1 MDLMTS
7 ALSRL
12 EWRLRACFCSDP
24 TLADFSDDAYF
35 WSGQNIRGKICLD
48 LGAAYSLHVDTLLD
62 IAASTQ
68 LLHDASLIH
77 DDLIDED
84 VERRGCPTI
93 WKKYGK
99 AKALLI
105 GDLLIAK
112 AYEIVSDSK
121 VPAATKVAWIREI
134 SAAVSSAVFGAVAEL
149 EFDAQT
155 HNKELILENYYRM
168 ASRKTGALFA
178 LPARCIALTANQL
191 GDMERLSRIFLNL
204 AVAYQIKDDQ
214 SDFLGTK
221 SGRAHS
227 SDLKNGRPN
236 LYHILVN
243 NSIST
248 DECFAYINDYQQSLV
263 ADSVQL
269 ADSLPDQVGVI
280 LKELLIPF
288 IELKPLPSSNG
299 LLPVGS

>member
-1 MDLMTS
+1 MDLKAS
-7 ALSRL
+7 ALGRL
-12 EWRLRACFCSDP
+12 EGRLRACFFSDS
-24 TLADFSDDAYF
+24 TLADFSDDPYF

-48 LGAAYSLHVDTLLD
+48 LGAAYKLPEDILLD

-84 VERRGCPTI
+84 TERRGCAAI
-93 WKKYGK
+93 WKNYGK
-99 AKALLI
+99 AKAILI
-105 GDLLIAK
+105 GDLLISK
-112 AYEIVSDSK
+112 AYDIATYSKVSD
-121 VPAATKVAWIREI
+121 ATKVLWTSEI
-134 SAAVSSAVFGAVAEL
+134 SVAVNSAVSGAVAEL
-149 EFDAQT
+149 EFDA
-155 HNKELILENYYRM
+155 HNKQLILGNYYRM
-168 ASRKTGALFA
+168 ASLKTGALFA
-178 LPARCIALTANQL
+178 LPARCIALTAKQL
-191 GDMERLSRIFLNL
+191 DDVDRLNTIFLNL

-221 SGRAHS
+221 SGREHS

-236 LYHILVN
+236 LYHILAN
-243 NSIST
+243 NGMST
-248 DECFAYINDYQQSLV
+248 DKCFDYINDYQQSLV

-269 ADSLPDQVGVI
+269 ANSLPKQVCVI

-299 LLPVGS
+299 LLQVGT

>member
-12 EWRLRACFCSDP
+12 EWRLRACFCSDS
-24 TLADFSDDAYF
+24 TLADFLDDAYF

-48 LGAAYSLHVDTLLD
+48 LGAAYDLPVDTLLD
-62 IAASTQ
+62 IAAFTQ

-84 VERRGCPTI
+84 IERRGCPAI

-121 VPAATKVAWIREI
+121 VPASTKVAWIREI
-134 SAAVSSAVFGAVAEL
+134 SAAVSSAVSGAVSEL

-155 HNKELILENYYRM
+155 QNKELLLENYYCM

-178 LPARCIALTANQL
+178 LPACCIALDANQL
-191 GDMERLSRIFLNL
+191 DDMDRLSKIFLNL

-221 SGRAHS
+221 SGRSYS
-227 SDLKNGRPN
+227 SDLENGRPN
-236 LYHILVN
+236 LYHTLVN
-243 NSIST
+243 KSIST
-248 DECFAYINDYQQSLV
+248 GECFAFINDYQQSLV

-269 ADSLPDQVGVI
+269 ADSLPDKVGVI

-288 IELKPLPSSNG
+288 IELKPLPSSKG
-299 LLPVGS
+299 LLPVCS

>member
-1 MDLMTS
+1 MDLKTS

-12 EWRLRACFCSDP
+12 EGQLRACFFSDP

-35 WSGQNIRGKICLD
+35 WSGQNIRSKICLE
-48 LGAAYSLHVDTLLD
+48 LGMAYRLPEDNLLD

-84 VERRGCPTI
+84 TERRGCLAI

-105 GDLLIAK
+105 GDLLISK
-112 AYEIVSDSK
+112 AYQIVINSK
-121 VPAATKVAWIREI
+121 VTTATKVVWTSEI
-134 SAAVSSAVFGAVAEL
+134 SAAVSSAVSGAVAEL
-149 EFDAQT
+149 EFDT
-155 HNKELILENYYRM
+155 HNKQLIMENYFRM

-178 LPARCIALTANQL
+178 LPARCIALSVNQL
-191 GDMERLSRIFLNL
+191 GDLDRLNKVFLNL

-221 SGRAHS
+221 SGREHS

-243 NSIST
+243 NGMSI
-248 DECFAYINDYQQSLV
+248 DKCFDYINDYQYSLV

-269 ADSLPDQVGVI
+269 ADSLPKQVCVI

-299 LLPVGS
+299 LLQVGT

>member
-12 EWRLRACFCSDP
+12 ERQLRACFYRDS
-24 TLADFSDDAYF
+24 TLAGFSDDAYF
-35 WSGQNIRGKICLD
+35 WSGQNIRGRICLD
-48 LGAAYSLHVDTLLD
+48 LGEAYRLPEDTLID

-84 VERRGCPTI
+84 AERRGCPAI

-99 AKALLI
+99 AKALLV
-105 GDLLIAK
+105 GDLLISK
-112 AYEIVSDSK
+112 AYETVSDSK
-121 VPAATKVAWIREI
+121 VSAADKVVWASEI
-134 SAAVSSAVFGAVAEL
+134 SAAVNSAVSGAVAEL
-149 EFDAQT
+149 EFDAN
-155 HNKELILENYYRM
+155 NKRLILENYYSM

-178 LPARCIALTANQL
+178 LPARCIALFANQISHV
-191 GDMERLSRIFLNL
+191 DRLNTIFLNL

-221 SGRAHS
+221 SGREHS
-227 SDLKNGRPN
+227 SDLENGRPN
-236 LYHILVN
+236 LYHILIN
-243 NSIST
+243 NGMST
-248 DECFAYINDYQQSLV
+248 DKCFDYINDYQQSLV

-269 ADSLPDQVGVI
+269 ADSLPKQVCVI

-299 LLPVGS
+299 LLQVGT

>member
-1 MDLMTS
+1 MIHI
-7 ALSRL
+7 
-12 EWRLRACFCSDP
+12 FGP
-24 TLADFSDDAYF
+24 
-35 WSGQNIRGKICLD
+35 GQNIRGKICLD
-48 LGAAYSLHVDTLLD
+48 LGTAYKLPEDSLLD

-84 VERRGCPTI
+84 AERRGCPAI

-105 GDLLIAK
+105 GDLLISK
-112 AYEIVSDSK
+112 AYEIVTDSK
-121 VPAATKVAWIREI
+121 VSDATKVLWTSEI
-134 SAAVSSAVFGAVAEL
+134 TAAVSSAVSGAVAEL
-149 EFDAQT
+149 EFDAD
-155 HNKELILENYYRM
+155 NKRLILENYYRM

-178 LPARCIALTANQL
+178 LPARCIALTANQP
-191 GDMERLSRIFLNL
+191 GDVDRLNTIFLNL

-221 SGRAHS
+221 SGREYS

-236 LYHILVN
+236 LYHILTN
-243 NSIST
+243 NSMST
-248 DECFAYINDYQQSLV
+248 DKCFDYINDYQQSLV

-269 ADSLPDQVGVI
+269 ADSLPEQVCVI

-288 IELKPLPSSNG
+288 IELKPLPSSNRTIAG
-299 LLPVGS
+299 Q

>member
-12 EWRLRACFCSDP
+12 ERQLRACFYRDS
-24 TLADFSDDAYF
+24 TLAGFSDDAYF
-35 WSGQNIRGKICLD
+35 WSGQNIRGRICLD
-48 LGAAYSLHVDTLLD
+48 LGKAYRLPENTLLD

-84 VERRGCPTI
+84 AERRGCPAI

-99 AKALLI
+99 AKALLV
-105 GDLLIAK
+105 GDLLISK
-112 AYEIVSDSK
+112 AYETVSDSK
-121 VPAATKVAWIREI
+121 VSAANKVVWASEI
-134 SAAVSSAVFGAVAEL
+134 SAAVNSAVSGAVAEL
-149 EFDAQT
+149 EFDAN
-155 HNKELILENYYRM
+155 NKRLILENYYSM

-178 LPARCIALTANQL
+178 LPARCIALFANQIS
-191 GDMERLSRIFLNL
+191 DVDRLNTIFLNL

-221 SGRAHS
+221 SGREHS
-227 SDLKNGRPN
+227 SDLRNGRPN
-236 LYHILVN
+236 LYHILTN
-243 NSIST
+243 NGMST
-248 DECFAYINDYQQSLV
+248 DKCFDYINDYQQSLV
-263 ADSVQL
+263 EDSIKL
-269 ADSLPDQVGVI
+269 ADSLPKQVCVI

-288 IELKPLPSSNG
+288 IELNSLPTSNG
-299 LLPVGS
+299 LLQVGT

>member
-1 MDLMTS
+1 MDFKTS
-7 ALSRL
+7 ALGRL
-12 EWRLRACFCSDP
+12 EERLRACFFSDS
-24 TLADFSDDAYF
+24 TLADFSDDTYF

-48 LGAAYSLHVDTLLD
+48 LGKAYGLSEDTLID

-84 VERRGCPTI
+84 TERRGCLTI

-99 AKALLI
+99 AEALLV
-105 GDLLIAK
+105 GDLLISK
-112 AYEIVSDSK
+112 AYEIVIKSK
-121 VPAATKVAWIREI
+121 VSAATKAVWTSEI
-134 SAAVSSAVFGAVAEL
+134 SAAVSSAVSGAVAEL
-149 EFDAQT
+149 EFDT
-155 HNKELILENYYRM
+155 HNKQLIIENYFRM

-178 LPARCIALTANQL
+178 LPARCIALSANQL
-191 GDMERLSRIFLNL
+191 GDMDRLNKVFLNL

-221 SGRAHS
+221 SGREHS
-227 SDLKNGRPN
+227 SDRENGRPN
-236 LYHILVN
+236 LYHLLVN
-243 NSIST
+243 NGMSI
-248 DECFAYINDYQQSLV
+248 DKCFDYINDYQASLV

-269 ADSLPDQVGVI
+269 ADSLPKQVCVI

-288 IELKPLPSSNG
+288 IELKPLLPSNR
-299 LLPVGS
+299 LLQLGT

>member
-1 MDLMTS
+1 MDLKTS

-12 EWRLRACFCSDP
+12 EGQLRACFFSDS

-48 LGAAYSLHVDTLLD
+48 LGSAYGLSEDALLD

-84 VERRGCPTI
+84 TERRGCLAI

-105 GDLLIAK
+105 GDLLISK
-112 AYEIVSDSK
+112 AYQIVIQSK
-121 VPAATKVAWIREI
+121 VSAATKVVWTSEI
-134 SAAVSSAVFGAVAEL
+134 SAAVSSAVSGAVAEL
-149 EFDAQT
+149 EFDT
-155 HNKELILENYYRM
+155 HNQQLILENYYRM

-178 LPARCIALTANQL
+178 LPARCIALTADQP
-191 GDMERLSRIFLNL
+191 GDVDRLNTIFLNL

-221 SGRAHS
+221 SGRQHS

-236 LYHILVN
+236 LYHIFVN
-243 NSIST
+243 NGMSAEKYF
-248 DECFAYINDYQQSLV
+248 DYIDDYQASLV
-263 ADSVQL
+263 ADSIQL
-269 ADSLPDQVGVI
+269 ADSLPKQVYVI
-280 LKELLIPF
+280 LKELLIPL
-288 IELKPLPSSNG
+288 IELKPLPSSNR
-299 LLPVGS
+299 LLQVGT

>member
-1 MDLMTS
+1 MDLKTS
-7 ALSRL
+7 ALGRL
-12 EWRLRACFCSDP
+12 EGQLRACFFSDS

-48 LGAAYSLHVDTLLD
+48 LGKAYGLSEDTLLD

-84 VERRGCPTI
+84 NERRGCPAI

-105 GDLLIAK
+105 GDLLISK
-112 AYEIVSDSK
+112 AYEIVTDSK
-121 VPAATKVAWIREI
+121 VSAATKVVWTREI
-134 SAAVSSAVFGAVAEL
+134 SAAVSSAVSGAVAEL
-149 EFDAQT
+149 EFDT
-155 HNKELILENYYRM
+155 HNQQLILENYYRM

-178 LPARCIALTANQL
+178 LPARCIALTANQP
-191 GDMERLSRIFLNL
+191 GDVDRLNTIFLNL

-214 SDFLGTK
+214 SDFLGIK
-221 SGRAHS
+221 SGREHS

-236 LYHILVN
+236 LYHILAN
-243 NSIST
+243 NGMST
-248 DECFAYINDYQQSLV
+248 DKCFDYINDYQHSLV

-269 ADSLPDQVGVI
+269 ADSLPEQVCVI
-280 LKELLIPF
+280 LKELLISF
-288 IELKPLPSSNG
+288 IDLKPLPLSNG
-299 LLPVGS
+299 LLQVGT

>member
-12 EWRLRACFCSDP
+12 DRLLRACFLSDS

-48 LGAAYSLHVDTLLD
+48 LGTAYGLPEETLLD

-84 VERRGCPTI
+84 AERRGFPAI

-105 GDLLIAK
+105 GDLLISK
-112 AYEIVSDSK
+112 AYEIVIDSK
-121 VPAATKVAWIREI
+121 VSAATKVVWTSEI
-134 SAAVSSAVFGAVAEL
+134 SAAVSSAVSGAVAEL
-149 EFDAQT
+149 EFDAHSKQ
-155 HNKELILENYYRM
+155 LILENYFRM

-191 GDMERLSRIFLNL
+191 GDVDRLNTIFLKL

-221 SGRAHS
+221 SGREHS

-236 LYHILVN
+236 LYHILAN
-243 NSIST
+243 NSMST
-248 DECFAYINDYQQSLV
+248 DKCFDYINDYQHSLV

-269 ADSLPDQVGVI
+269 ADSLPNQVGLM

-288 IELKPLPSSNG
+288 IELKPLPSSNE
-299 LLPVGS
+299 LLPVST

>member
-1 MDLMTS
+1 MDLKTS

-12 EWRLRACFCSDP
+12 ERQLRACFLSDS
-24 TLADFSDDAYF
+24 TLADFSDDPYF

-48 LGAAYSLHVDTLLD
+48 LGAAYEIPEDTILD

-84 VERRGCPTI
+84 TKRRGCATI

-105 GDLLIAK
+105 GDLLISK
-112 AYEIVSDSK
+112 AYEIAIDSK
-121 VPAATKVAWIREI
+121 VSDATKVHWTSEI
-134 SAAVSSAVFGAVAEL
+134 SAAVSSAVSGAVAEL
-149 EFDAQT
+149 EFDA
-155 HNKELILENYYRM
+155 HNKRLILENYYRM

-178 LPARCIALTANQL
+178 LPARCIALISNQI
-191 GDMERLSRIFLNL
+191 GDVDRLNTIFLNL

-214 SDFLGTK
+214 SDFLGPK
-221 SGRAHS
+221 LGREGS

-236 LYHILVN
+236 LYHILTN
-243 NSIST
+243 NSMST
-248 DECFAYINDYQQSLV
+248 DKCFDYINDYQQSLV

-269 ADSLPDQVGVI
+269 ADSLPNQVCVI

-288 IELKPLPSSNG
+288 IELKPLPSSNRK
-299 LLPVGS
+299 LPVSS

>member
-84 VERRGCPTI
+84 TERRGCAAI
-93 WKKYGK
+93 WKNYGK
-99 AKALLI
+99 AKAILI
-105 GDLLIAK
+105 GDLLISK
-112 AYEIVSDSK
+112 AYDIATYSKVSD
-121 VPAATKVAWIREI
+121 ATKVLWTSEI
-134 SAAVSSAVFGAVAEL
+134 SVAVNSAVSGAVAEL
-149 EFDAQT
+149 EFDA
-155 HNKELILENYYRM
+155 HNKQLILGNYYRM
-168 ASRKTGALFA
+168 ASLKTGALFA
-178 LPARCIALTANQL
+178 LPARCIALTAKQL
-191 GDMERLSRIFLNL
+191 DDVDRLNTIFLNL

-221 SGRAHS
+221 SGREHS

-236 LYHILVN
+236 LYHILAN
-243 NSIST
+243 NGMST
-248 DECFAYINDYQQSLV
+248 DKCFDYINDYQQSLV

-269 ADSLPDQVGVI
+269 ANSLPKQVCVI

-288 IELKPLPSSNG
+288 IELKPLPSSSG
-299 LLPVGS
+299 LLQVGT

>member
-1 MDLMTS
+1 MTS

-12 EWRLRACFCSDP
+12 EWRLKACFCSN
-24 TLADFSDDAYF
+24 TILADFSDDNYF
-35 WSGQNIRGKICLD
+35 WSGQNIRGRICLE
-48 LGAAYSLHVDTLLD
+48 LGAAYGVSEDVVLD
-62 IAASTQ
+62 VAALTQ

-84 VERRGCPTI
+84 SQRRGCAAI

-112 AYEIVSDSK
+112 SYEVTSDSK
-121 VPAATKVAWIREI
+121 VADKIKVAWTSEI
-134 SAAVSSAVFGAVAEL
+134 SFAVSSAISGAV
-149 EFDAQT
+149 
-155 HNKELILENYYRM
+155 KELDFDTTDKAIILDDYFAM

-178 LPARCIALTANQL
+178 LPARCITHVADQTDHKDLLN
-191 GDMERLSRIFLNL
+191 EIFLNL

-221 SGRAHS
+221 SGREYS
-227 SDLKNGRPN
+227 SDLKNARPN
-236 LYHILVN
+236 LYYILEN
-243 NSIST
+243 IGMSKYESFGFIG
-248 DECFAYINDYQQSLV
+248 DYHESLV
-263 ADSVQL
+263 ANSLLL
-269 ADSLPDQVGVI
+269 AESLPGQVSST
-280 LKELLIPF
+280 LKELLLPF
-288 IELKPLPSSNG
+288 ITLQPSPSSIR

>member
-12 EWRLRACFCSDP
+12 ERQLRACFYRDS
-24 TLADFSDDAYF
+24 TLAGFSDDAYF
-35 WSGQNIRGKICLD
+35 WSGQNIRGRICLN
-48 LGAAYSLHVDTLLD
+48 LGEAYTLPEDTLID

-84 VERRGCPTI
+84 AERRGCPAI

-99 AKALLI
+99 AKALLV
-105 GDLLIAK
+105 GDLLISK
-112 AYEIVSDSK
+112 AYETVSDSK
-121 VPAATKVAWIREI
+121 VSAADKVVWASEI
-134 SAAVSSAVFGAVAEL
+134 SAAVNSAVSGAVAEL
-149 EFDAQT
+149 EFDAN
-155 HNKELILENYYRM
+155 NKRLILKNYYSM

-178 LPARCIALTANQL
+178 LPARCIALFANQI
-191 GDMERLSRIFLNL
+191 GHVDRLNTIFLNL

-221 SGRAHS
+221 SGREHS
-227 SDLKNGRPN
+227 SDLENGRPN
-236 LYHILVN
+236 LYHILAN
-243 NSIST
+243 NGMST
-248 DECFAYINDYQQSLV
+248 DKCFGYINDYQQSLV

-269 ADSLPDQVGVI
+269 ADSLPKQVCVI

-299 LLPVGS
+299 LLQVGT

>member
-1 MDLMTS
+1 MDLKTS

-12 EWRLRACFCSDP
+12 EGQLRACFFSDS

-48 LGAAYSLHVDTLLD
+48 LGSAYGLSEDALLD
-62 IAASTQ
+62 IAVSTQ

-84 VERRGCPTI
+84 TERRGCLAI

-105 GDLLIAK
+105 GDLLISK
-112 AYEIVSDSK
+112 AYQIVIQSK
-121 VPAATKVAWIREI
+121 VSAATKVVWTSEI
-134 SAAVSSAVFGAVAEL
+134 SAAVSSAVSGAVAEL
-149 EFDAQT
+149 EFDT
-155 HNKELILENYYRM
+155 HNQQLILENYYRM

-178 LPARCIALTANQL
+178 LPARCIALTADQP
-191 GDMERLSRIFLNL
+191 GDVDRLNTIFLNL

-221 SGRAHS
+221 SGRQHS

-236 LYHILVN
+236 LYHIFVN
-243 NSIST
+243 NGMST
-248 DECFAYINDYQQSLV
+248 EKCFNYINDYQESLV
-263 ADSVQL
+263 ADSIQL
-269 ADSLPDQVGVI
+269 ADSLPKQVCVI
-280 LKELLIPF
+280 LKELLIPL
-288 IELKPLPSSNG
+288 IELKPLPSSNR
-299 LLPVGS
+299 LLQVGT